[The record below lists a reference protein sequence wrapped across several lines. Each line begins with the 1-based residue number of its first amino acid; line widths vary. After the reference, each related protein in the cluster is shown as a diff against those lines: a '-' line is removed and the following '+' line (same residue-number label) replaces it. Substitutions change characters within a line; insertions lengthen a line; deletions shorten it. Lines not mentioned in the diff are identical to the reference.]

1 MELEGQGK
9 IMRIFIGEED
19 KYNHQ
24 PLYHVI
30 LKLLKEKGFAGG
42 TVIKGIEGFGANSRI
57 HTSRI
62 LSLSD
67 DLPILIEVVDKEERI
82 REIVPQIKEIVSDG
96 LVTIEDC
103 EILLYA
109 HDEKKESG

>member
-19 KYNHQ
+19 TYEHQ

-30 LKLLKEKGFAGG
+30 MKLLKKEGFAGG

-82 REIVPQIKEIVSDG
+82 REITPKIKEIVSDG

-103 EILLYA
+103 KILLYS
-109 HDEKKESG
+109 HDEKKESD